1 MEQCLHSAS
10 MGDSE
15 TFVHCLTS
23 LRKNVFSELF
33 TLISSVFTFL
43 DGHYKA
49 VHLNRVSESPIEAE

>member
-1 MEQCLHSAS
+1 MRL
-10 MGDSE
+10 GIPGE